1 MTWTYGGE
9 TLEQVIT
16 SATLTPYIG
25 ETPGES
31 VAIKLPYT
39 FPVDSKKSY
48 ILTYTT
54 SLPED
59 AAVGADLS
67 VTNTAWLGNWK
78 AEYTIDGTV
87 PGKTGLVKTF
97 TGQGDGDAVESDLNW
112 SSIITF
118 PQGTLEAGTL
128 DSIRYVDIIQDA
140 VNEGWQLRAG
150 THYTT
155 PELLQQLVA
164 APVDG
169 YNQQAELKYGTDY
182 TYRWSRRRISKRH
195 WEKPTTTP
203 LGLAMFLRQWFLTNC
218 LRASL
223 MENKSFN
230 SLGAT

>member
-1 MTWTYGGE
+1 MTWTYGE
-9 TLEQVIT
+9 KTIEQVIT
-16 SATLTPYIG
+16 SATLTPYTG
-25 ETPGES
+25 ETPGEPET
-31 VAIKLPYT
+31 IELPYE
-39 FPVDSKKSY
+39 FPAESTQSY

-78 AEYTIDGTV
+78 AEYNIDGTV

-128 DSIRYVDIIQDA
+128 DSVRYVDIIQDA
-140 VNEGWQLRAG
+140 VNEGWQLQAG

-155 PELLQQLVA
+155 RELLRQMVV
-164 APVDG
+164 APVEG
-169 YNQQAELKYGTDY
+169 YTQLDELTYGTDY
-182 TYRWSRRRISKRH
+182 TIQVV
-195 WEKPTTTP
+195 TAADFQT
-203 LGLAMFLRQWFLTNC
+203 A
-218 LRASL
+218 
-223 MENKSFN
+223 
-230 SLGAT
+230 LGATYYNATGFPGGSAR